1 MIIAVLQFQIEI
13 PWAESLKD
21 KRSVV
26 SGLKTRITQRHGA
39 ATAEVATHDS
49 HRVGSLAAVIVGND
63 AKELSRR
70 LDRIVDYINTTE
82 GAQLVSH
89 RRDMI
94 HGSDLPDRPL
104 AEGDGLDDLVR
115 TMVESA
121 QSDGSST
128 EGKGA

>member
-1 MIIAVLQFQIEI
+1 MIIAVLQFQVEV

-49 HRVGSLAAVIVGND
+49 HRLGSLAAVIVGSD

-70 LDRIVDYINTTE
+70 LDRIVDYINTTG
-82 GAQLVSH
+82 GAQLVSY

-94 HGSDLPDRPL
+94 HGSDLPDRPT
-104 AEGDGLDDLVR
+104 ADGDGLDDLVR

-121 QSDGSST
+121 QSSDAPAEDT
-128 EGKGA
+128 GA